1 MATWYNSSSVV
12 QYRILILD
20 NELGMGGAESNLR
33 DFIAHCDRSRL
44 ALSVCCLKQ
53 GGHFKAEIEKMG
65 VPFHDRLLRHR
76 FDAAAF
82 RQLASILKSE
92 QIQLIDTFSHPNTVA
107 FAWWAKRRG
116 LVERVVVSYHAV
128 GSPDGGRLVPHY
140 LRPLLRE
147 CDALVALSQSHRRYL
162 VEKEGLPDRL
172 MHVIPNGVD
181 TGLFAPPSAAE
192 RASRRAEF
200 GFSETDVVFAAVGS
214 LKPIKRVDL
223 LLRAISGVMKKDH
236 RVRLLL
242 VGDGPDRAMLESLA
256 VEMGIASQV
265 TFAGLR
271 SDAHAVMGAADAL
284 VISSRSE
291 AFPKVVLEAMATGL
305 PVIATDVGSVSEMV
319 ENGRSA
325 TVVPPGDEAA
335 LASAIE
341 AMVEAPQQRQVF
353 GARGREIVLQKFT
366 IEKMCAARE
375 QLFDSLLRKT
385 RAA

>member
-1 MATWYNSSSVV
+1 V

-20 NELGMGGAESNLR
+20 NELGMGGAETNLR
-33 DFIAHCDRSRL
+33 DFIAHSDRSRL

-53 GGHFKAEIEKMG
+53 GGHFKAEIEKLG
-65 VPFHDRLLRHR
+65 VPFHDRLLKHR

-82 RQLASILKSE
+82 RQLATILRE
-92 QIQLIDTFSHPNTVA
+92 ERIQLIDTFTHPNTVA

-116 LVERVVVSYHAV
+116 IVERVVVSYHAV

-147 CDALVALSQSHRRYL
+147 CDALVALSQSHRHYL

-172 MHVIPNGVD
+172 MQVIPNGVD
-181 TGLFAPPSAAE
+181 TRQFAPPSAEE
-192 RASRRAEF
+192 RAARRGEF
-200 GFSETDVVFAAVGS
+200 GFTADDVVFVALGS
-214 LKPIKRVDL
+214 LKPIKRIDL
-223 LLRAISGVMKKDH
+223 LLRAASFAMKKNSQV
-236 RVRLLL
+236 RVLL
-242 VGDGPDRAMLESLA
+242 VGDGPDRAMLEALA
-256 VEMGIASQV
+256 NELGIAPRV

-271 SDAHAVMGAADAL
+271 SDASTVIKAADAL

-291 AFPKVVLEAMATGL
+291 AFPKAVLEAMSTGL
-305 PVIATDVGSVSEMV
+305 PVIATDVGSVREMV
-319 ENGRSA
+319 EDGASA
-325 TVVPPGDEAA
+325 MVVPGGDETA

-341 AMVEAPQQRQVF
+341 SMAASSDKRAAS
-353 GARGREIVLQKFT
+353 GARGREIVMQKFT